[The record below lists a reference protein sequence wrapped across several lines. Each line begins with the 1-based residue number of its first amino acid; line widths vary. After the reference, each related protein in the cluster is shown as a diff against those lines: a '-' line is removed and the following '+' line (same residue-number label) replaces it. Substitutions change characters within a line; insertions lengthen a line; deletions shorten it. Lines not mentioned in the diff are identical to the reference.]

1 MQRIKFFK
9 MKRCLRRAAP
19 THFKFPSNAIAFH
32 LNNSQISQTTA
43 KPGNLNHRIA
53 GRLEASS
60 VIIQR
65 QETAATKAK
74 GGSTVGNKATASQS
88 GDRPQRAIALLV
100 TGG

>member
-1 MQRIKFFK
+1 M
-9 MKRCLRRAAP
+9 
-19 THFKFPSNAIAFH
+19 
-32 LNNSQISQTTA
+32 
-43 KPGNLNHRIA
+43 
-53 GRLEASS
+53 EASS